1 MRYSTRVLKTLLFEA
16 EQDLKTVDQVIDDV
30 ANENGVTHSDFCVLM
45 AYRKKLTDEIEAL
58 RSDIRAIELI
68 TNWIEDLDLEDE

>member
-45 AYRKKLTDEIEAL
+45 TYRKKLTDEIEAL

>member
-45 AYRKKLTDEIEAL
+45 TYRKKLTDEIEAL

-68 TNWIEDLDLEDE
+68 TNWIENRDLEDE

>member
-30 ANENGVTHSDFCVLM
+30 ANENGVAHSDFCVLM
-45 AYRKKLTDEIEAL
+45 GYRKKLVDEIEAL
-58 RSDIRAIELI
+58 IADIRAIELI
-68 TNWIEDLDLEDE
+68 TNWVEERDLEDE